1 MKSKNYYQV
10 KIEQLVQ
17 EIEKQQLKRWW
28 LAEMAGIHK
37 TTLRRWIQGKTR
49 YIQQKK
55 LHQVARVL
63 SVPVGSIAFLSG
75 DEEKKSIKTN
85 S

>member
-49 YIQQKK
+49 YIQEKK
-55 LHQVARVL
+55 LHQVAQVL
-63 SVPVGSIAFLSG
+63 AVPVGSIAILLASH
-75 DEEKKSIKTN
+75 DSKKKT
-85 S
+85 

>member
-1 MKSKNYYQV
+1 VKSKKQYQV

-37 TTLRRWIQGKTR
+37 TTLRRWIQGKTC
-49 YIQQKK
+49 YIQEKK
-55 LHQVARVL
+55 LHQVAQVL
-63 SVPVGSIAFLSG
+63 AVPVGDIAFLSG
-75 DEEKKSIKTN
+75 SHEEKISK
-85 S
+85 